1 MVDNCKTLFYLKKS
15 REISLYKRAKSDIW
29 VIFLTAWLAKCMFSV
44 IVNYNT
50 ISLVKIGD
58 DAAGDTP
65 MKSQVYDRFGGGLIV
80 LVMLTIAVV
89 AGQAQP
95 NIDDTAATEDVFEFG
110 TEFHISIDRQ
120 RLDELEALSSVVDA
134 VLDLPIRIEVS
145 IESTENPVADA
156 DDASDIPGQ

>member
-1 MVDNCKTLFYLKKS
+1 MKT
-15 REISLYKRAKSDIW
+15 
-29 VIFLTAWLAKCMFSV
+29 
-44 IVNYNT
+44 
-50 ISLVKIGD
+50 
-58 DAAGDTP
+58 
-65 MKSQVYDRFGGGLIV
+65 QVYDRFGGGLIV
-80 LVMLTIAVV
+80 LLMLTIAVV

-110 TEFHISIDRQ
+110 TGFHISIDQQ

>member
-1 MVDNCKTLFYLKKS
+1 VVDKCKALFYLKKP
-15 REISLYKRAKSDIW
+15 REISVYKRAKSDIW
-29 VIFLTAWLAKCMFSV
+29 VNFLTGWLAKRMFSV

-50 ISLVKIGD
+50 ISLVKVGD
-58 DAAGDTP
+58 DDAGDTP
-65 MKSQVYDRFGGGLIV
+65 MKTQVYDRFGGGLIV
-80 LVMLTIAVV
+80 LIMLTIAVV

-95 NIDDTAATEDVFEFG
+95 NIDDTAATEDVFELG

-145 IESTENPVADA
+145 IESTKTPVADA
-156 DDASDIPGQ
+156 GDASDIPGQ